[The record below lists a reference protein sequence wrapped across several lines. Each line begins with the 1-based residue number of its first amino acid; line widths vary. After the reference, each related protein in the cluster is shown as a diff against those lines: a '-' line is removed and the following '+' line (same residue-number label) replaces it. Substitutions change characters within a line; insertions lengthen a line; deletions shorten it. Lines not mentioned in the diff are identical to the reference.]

1 MIKCCVNPA
10 CRVEFKHFM
19 GGDLYA
25 LERRSAAIEFFWL
38 CPACAC
44 LFEMYLDPVGYVS
57 VRAGSLIH
65 RVPPPHS
72 DASLRLISHLMRPR
86 PDTMPSGKRT
96 SSSVSIVEPFS
107 SDFRMRSG
115 LSTELR
121 ERGLFLSGS
130 PLPQAETIEGGNME
144 SQLRMGCDR
153 CTKLAEDLRS
163 YQGRLRELNRDDPNN
178 SRCLRYLLEAIVS
191 VKGEIQ
197 MEQSIHDDRR

>member
-1 MIKCCVNPA
+1 
-10 CRVEFKHFM
+10 
-19 GGDLYA
+19 
-25 LERRSAAIEFFWL
+25 
-38 CPACAC
+38 
-44 LFEMYLDPVGYVS
+44 
-57 VRAGSLIH
+57 
-65 RVPPPHS
+65 
-72 DASLRLISHLMRPR
+72 
-86 PDTMPSGKRT
+86 
-96 SSSVSIVEPFS
+96 
-107 SDFRMRSG
+107 MRSG

-121 ERGLFLSGS
+121 KRGLFLSGS

-163 YQGRLRELNRDDPNN
+163 YQGRLRELNRDDPDN